1 MKKTLLSLFALSILA
16 IGAQITLTSY
26 SGGPAFSQSSGHT
39 GAPGEPQTCRSCH
52 GTGFSTTVSLVVR
65 DSAGNPVSSYIPG
78 NVYDAEFTVNA
89 NGASGYGFQL
99 VSLTISNAAVNG
111 FAAPAPNTRLVT
123 LGTGRQYAE
132 HLGVSVSNVFSTQWT
147 APTVGTGTVT
157 FYGGGA
163 AVNNNRNN
171 GGDGGNTTTLN
182 LTENTTVGLINNTL
196 SSELLVYPN
205 PASNMINL
213 KTTASDAT
221 PVVAQLYTVS
231 GQLVF
236 SENLSLQQNTAKSLN
251 VSSFKNGYY
260 LLRISTDGQT
270 VDEKILIQH

>member
-1 MKKTLLSLFALSILA
+1 M
-16 IGAQITLTSY
+16 
-26 SGGPAFSQSSGHT
+26 
-39 GAPGEPQTCRSCH
+39 
-52 GTGFSTTVSLVVR
+52 
-65 DSAGNPVSSYIPG
+65 
-78 NVYDAEFTVNA
+78 
-89 NGASGYGFQL
+89 
-99 VSLTISNAAVNG
+99 
-111 FAAPAPNTRLVT
+111 
-123 LGTGRQYAE
+123 
-132 HLGVSVSNVFSTQWT
+132 
-147 APTVGTGTVT
+147 
-157 FYGGGA
+157 
-163 AVNNNRNN
+163 NNNRNN